1 MITVSGVH
9 HSYDD
14 HPVLHGIDLL
24 LTERRIGIIGA
35 NGSGKSTL
43 ARMFNGLVLPS
54 RGRVLVD
61 ELDTRKHGR
70 RIRERV
76 GFVFSDADTQ
86 IIMPTV
92 AEDVAI
98 GLSRRGLSRAE
109 VDRRVEDIL
118 AGHGLAEYRDH
129 PAHLLSGGQ
138 KQLLA
143 LASVLVTEPRTLVCD
158 EPTTLLDLR
167 NARIVMRALRSL
179 PQQVILLTH
188 HLELL
193 HDFDRVLVID
203 AGRVAFDGPPRAAVE
218 FYRTLLDSD
227 SLDSDSLDSDSRD
240 SDSRDSV
247 DDDAS
252 SLRQ

>member
-1 MITVSGVH
+1 MIRVEGVH

-14 HPVLHGIDLL
+14 HPVLHGIDLT
-24 LTERRIGIIGA
+24 LTESRVGIIGA

-43 ARMFNGLVLPS
+43 ARMLNGLVIPE

-61 ELDTRKHGR
+61 GLDTRKHGH
-70 RIRERV
+70 RIRQRV
-76 GFVFSDADTQ
+76 GFVFPDADTQ

-98 GLSRRGLSRAE
+98 GLSGRGLSKAD
-109 VDRRVEDIL
+109 VARRTTDIL
-118 AGHGLAEYRDH
+118 ARYGLAAHHDR

-138 KQLLA
+138 KQMLA
-143 LASVLVTEPRTLVCD
+143 LAAVLVTEPEILICD

-167 NARIVMRALRSL
+167 NVTLVVETLKAL

-188 HLELL
+188 HLDIL

-203 AGRVAFDGPPRAAVE
+203 EGRLAFDGAPSEAVDHYRALVSAGGTAPGRNTPR
-218 FYRTLLDSD
+218 
-227 SLDSDSLDSDSRD
+227 
-240 SDSRDSV
+240 
-247 DDDAS
+247 
-252 SLRQ
+252 